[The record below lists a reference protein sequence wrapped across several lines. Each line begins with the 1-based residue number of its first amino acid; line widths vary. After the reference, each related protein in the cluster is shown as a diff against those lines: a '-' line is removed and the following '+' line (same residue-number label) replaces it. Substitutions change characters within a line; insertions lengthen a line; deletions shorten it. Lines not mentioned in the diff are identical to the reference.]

1 MALQSTDLLVVER
14 GGVQYQLTVNALRQF
29 IGTNYVVADIAARD
43 ALSASDGL
51 SEGDRAF
58 VVNASADAT
67 VNSGSAEYIY
77 DGTSWIKVTEV
88 ESLDLT
94 GATPTNLSYNS
105 STDTIVNDNGTNVT
119 LPTVTGTN
127 NGLATPAILNNSHS
141 AASSGGSSSTNP
153 VVVNGGTQVITFS
166 IANLASA

>member
-29 IGTNYVVADIAARD
+29 IGTNYVVSDITARD
-43 ALSASDGL
+43 ALGSSDGL

-58 VVNASADAT
+58 VVDASSDST
-67 VNSGSAEYIY
+67 VNSGSAEYVY

-94 GATPTNLSYNS
+94 GATPTNLSQNS
-105 STDTIVNDNGTNVT
+105 STDTVVNDNGTNASI
-119 LPTVTGTN
+119 PTVTSSN
-127 NGLATPAILNNSHS
+127 NGLATPSMLNNSHS
-141 AASSGGSSSTNP
+141 PASSGGTSSTNP
-153 VVVNGGTQVITFS
+153 VVVNGGTQTITFS